1 MKPLVQLQ
9 AIKKGKEEVNE
20 THETNE
26 KNEKTAR
33 RPAGSDYGA
42 SIWSDSI
49 SSKHHD
55 WWKR

>member
-9 AIKKGKEEVNE
+9 EIKKGKEEVNE

-26 KNEKTAR
+26 KTAR

-42 SIWSDSI
+42 GIWNDSI
-49 SSKHHD
+49 GTD
-55 WWKR
+55 YNN

>member
-26 KNEKTAR
+26 KNEKAAR

-42 SIWSDSI
+42 GIWCDSI
-49 SSKHHD
+49 GTD
-55 WWKR
+55 YNN